1 LRIPSLATRQ
11 NDGVLKRLGVILL
24 WLLAT
29 VGTASLT
36 YAAVTQADRAVT
48 DAPAGPVAGADIA
61 ARIATTTTAAGT
73 DTTGA
78 VATTTTTTVTVPTT
92 AVTSTTVVTGTTLSP
107 PTTTAASTTTTSAAS
122 PQWKTVP
129 GVGTVG
135 VSVAGT
141 AVTLISATPV
151 APYSV
156 DVEAAGPEK
165 VEVDFES
172 GETRY
177 RVRAEVVDGELDW
190 DVSQETEG
198 D

>member
-1 LRIPSLATRQ
+1 LRIPSLATGQ

-29 VGTASLT
+29 VGTVSLT

-78 VATTTTTTVTVPTT
+78 VVTTTTVTVPAT
-92 AVTSTTVVTGTTLSP
+92 AVTATTVVTGTTLSP
-107 PTTTAASTTTTSAAS
+107 PTTAAASTTTTTSAAS

-141 AVTLISATPV
+141 AVTLVSATPV

-156 DVEAAGPEK
+156 DVENDGPER

-177 RVRAEVVDGELDW
+177 RVRAEVVDGEIDW
-190 DVSQETEG
+190 DVSQEAEE

>member
-1 LRIPSLATRQ
+1 MRIPSFGSGQ

-29 VGTASLT
+29 IGTVSLT

-73 DTTGA
+73 
-78 VATTTTTTVTVPTT
+78 
-92 AVTSTTVVTGTTLSP
+92 
-107 PTTTAASTTTTSAAS
+107 
-122 PQWKTVP
+122 
-129 GVGTVG
+129 
-135 VSVAGT
+135 
-141 AVTLISATPV
+141 AVTLVSATPV

-156 DVEAAGPEK
+156 DVEDDGPEK
-165 VEVDFES
+165 VEVEFES

-177 RVRAEVVDGELDW
+177 RVRGEVVDGELVW

>member
-1 LRIPSLATRQ
+1 MRIPSLATGQ

-29 VGTASLT
+29 IGTVSLT

-61 ARIATTTTAAGT
+61 ARIATTTTTAGT

-78 VATTTTTTVTVPTT
+78 VVTTTTVTVPAT
-92 AVTSTTVVTGTTLSP
+92 AVTATTVVTGTTLSP
-107 PTTTAASTTTTSAAS
+107 PTTAAASTTTTTSAAS

-141 AVTLISATPV
+141 AVTLVSATPV

-156 DVEAAGPEK
+156 DVEDDGPEK
-165 VEVDFES
+165 VEVEFES

-177 RVRAEVVDGELDW
+177 RVRGEVVDGELVW

>member
-1 LRIPSLATRQ
+1 MRIPSLATGQ

-29 VGTASLT
+29 VGTVSLT

-78 VATTTTTTVTVPTT
+78 VVTTTTVTVPAT
-92 AVTSTTVVTGTTLSP
+92 AVTATTVVTSTTLSP
-107 PTTTAASTTTTSAAS
+107 PTTTAATTTTTSAAS
-122 PQWKTVP
+122 TEWHTVP

-141 AVTLISATPV
+141 AVTLVSATPV

-156 DVEAAGPEK
+156 DVENDGPER

-177 RVRAEVVDGELDW
+177 RVRAEVVDGEIDW
-190 DVSQETEG
+190 DVSQEAEE